1 LTRPGGSDQ
10 VFRPVSETE
19 KIVFRCCGSNE
30 LAPSFKKNAM
40 LNFAHASRSAMA
52 QPDKKTVGIRKG
64 ESRKVAK
71 AASNRGVQ
79 VTGFAPIERWDCFHD
94 SVEPMSDISEI
105 SQIERL
111 LLSAPEQSEIG
122 SSGER
127 RRGELDRL
135 APSGETE

>member
-1 LTRPGGSDQ
+1 
-10 VFRPVSETE
+10 
-19 KIVFRCCGSNE
+19 
-30 LAPSFKKNAM
+30 M

-71 AASNRGVQ
+71 AASNRRVQ

-94 SVEPMSDISEI
+94 SEPMSDISEI
-105 SQIERL
+105 LRIERL